1 VTSRRGRGPTTSLGR
16 VLIAAGAGVLVTVMT
31 LVVHFWY
38 VAAQAGWDVAAL
50 TYLGLTVPAVWSL
63 NPGDT
68 QRKAREEDPNGP
80 VVDLILLAASVASL
94 GALGVVL
101 VRASRANGPLE
112 LVLTILAV
120 LSVVLSWSLVHVTY
134 MLRYARLYYTEP
146 IGGVDFNSDD
156 KPSYSDFAYLAFT
169 IGMTFQVSDTALS
182 SRAIRSAALR
192 HALLS
197 YLFGTVILATTVNF
211 VAGLAH

>member
-1 VTSRRGRGPTTSLGR
+1 
-16 VLIAAGAGVLVTVMT
+16 
-31 LVVHFWY
+31 
-38 VAAQAGWDVAAL
+38 
-50 TYLGLTVPAVWSL
+50 
-63 NPGDT
+63 
-68 QRKAREEDPNGP
+68 
-80 VVDLILLAASVASL
+80 
-94 GALGVVL
+94 
-101 VRASRANGPLE
+101 
-112 LVLTILAV
+112 
-120 LSVVLSWSLVHVTY
+120 

-146 IGGVDFNSDD
+146 IGGVDFNADD
-156 KPSYSDFAYLAFT
+156 KPSYTDFAYLAFT